1 MAAIHSTIHRTFA
14 GIQQPFAGMELG
26 VPPAPTSTYK
36 YLQVPTSTY
45 KPKDTIASNDSAA
58 SGRRGTPYRP
68 HALLGWLLLLW
79 YCFSSPM
86 ENFKSSSFAL

>member
-26 VPPAPTSTYK
+26 VPPAPTSA
-36 YLQVPTSTY
+36 Y

-58 SGRRGTPYRP
+58 SGRRGTPYGP